1 MRLRQGEPYRLPEC
15 PCETCRK
22 RSKDLGS
29 CSQRIGGQQ
38 WPGCVAWMV
47 WFRRCWQM
55 ARGEAPET
63 GREPS
68 GVHPEWHILGD
79 ALGAVKGGEIVTMDG
94 QRHDIGK

>member
-29 CSQRIGGQQ
+29 CSQRMGGQQ

-47 WFRRCWQM
+47 WFRRCW
-55 ARGEAPET
+55 
-63 GREPS
+63 
-68 GVHPEWHILGD
+68 
-79 ALGAVKGGEIVTMDG
+79 
-94 QRHDIGK
+94 